1 MLALEP
7 DVVVI
12 ATGGAPNVE
21 FLDSGG
27 EFAVTSWDLLS
38 GAARPSGE
46 VIVYDDNGAHPG
58 LTAAEFVAESGA
70 KLEIVTPERMLAP
83 DVGGTSYPPYFRAFS
98 RADAKVSLNLRL
110 ESIARRGNRVVGVF
124 YDEYG
129 RRRVEKE
136 ADMIVVEH
144 GAVPVD
150 DLYFE
155 LKAGSVNRGE
165 VDYDALIAGRP
176 QTVVSNPDG
185 ALSPVPDR
193 RRGGEPQHSR
203 RGLRRD
209 PADEGHLMAAN
220 LITDVDG
227 VRVGSAD
234 DARLASGVTVV
245 LFDEPAV
252 ASIAINGGA
261 PALRDTA
268 LLEPEMTVE
277 RVDGFVLSGGS
288 AFGLDAAGG
297 AMAYLAEIGRGFEH
311 RGARVPIV
319 PGASL
324 FDLLNGGDKAWGRKP
339 PYWDLGLKAASTAA
353 VLFALGTAG
362 AGYGATTYNLKGGL
376 GSASAVTSSG
386 FRVGALVVVNSVGR
400 ATRGESLHFWAAPYE
415 RDAEFGGLGF
425 GPKEI
430 DDHLTL
436 RLKSDTPSSTD
447 LAVVVTDAALTTTQ
461 LKRVAIMAQDGYAL
475 ALRPAHAPMDNDVV
489 FAAATARASVA
500 PDLRDLT
507 EIGMLAAECVARAVA
522 RGVYEASP
530 LAIPDGKP
538 TWRQRRAMNSTIK

>member
-1 MLALEP
+1 
-7 DVVVI
+7 
-12 ATGGAPNVE
+12 
-21 FLDSGG
+21 
-27 EFAVTSWDLLS
+27 
-38 GAARPSGE
+38 
-46 VIVYDDNGAHPG
+46 
-58 LTAAEFVAESGA
+58 
-70 KLEIVTPERMLAP
+70 
-83 DVGGTSYPPYFRAFS
+83 
-98 RADAKVSLNLRL
+98 
-110 ESIARRGNRVVGVF
+110 
-124 YDEYG
+124 
-129 RRRVEKE
+129 
-136 ADMIVVEH
+136 
-144 GAVPVD
+144 
-150 DLYFE
+150 
-155 LKAGSVNRGE
+155 
-165 VDYDALIAGRP
+165 
-176 QTVVSNPDG
+176 
-185 ALSPVPDR
+185 
-193 RRGGEPQHSR
+193 
-203 RGLRRD
+203 
-209 PADEGHLMAAN
+209 MAAN

-234 DARLASGVTVV
+234 DAQLASGVTVV

-297 AMAYLAEIGRGFEH
+297 AMAYLAEIGRGYEH

-319 PGASL
+319 PGGSL

-339 PYWDLGLKAASTAA
+339 PYWDLGLKAASNVA
-353 VLFALGTAG
+353 VGFVLGTAG
-362 AGYGATTYNLKGGL
+362 AGYGATTYDLKGGL

-415 RDAEFGGLGF
+415 RGAEFGGLGF
-425 GPKEI
+425 GPKDI
-430 DDHLTL
+430 DDQLAL

-489 FAAATARASVA
+489 FAAATAQASVA

-530 LAIPDGKP
+530 RATPGEKP
-538 TWRQRRAMNSTIK
+538 TWKQRLEMNSTIK

>member
-1 MLALEP
+1 
-7 DVVVI
+7 
-12 ATGGAPNVE
+12 
-21 FLDSGG
+21 
-27 EFAVTSWDLLS
+27 
-38 GAARPSGE
+38 
-46 VIVYDDNGAHPG
+46 
-58 LTAAEFVAESGA
+58 
-70 KLEIVTPERMLAP
+70 
-83 DVGGTSYPPYFRAFS
+83 
-98 RADAKVSLNLRL
+98 
-110 ESIARRGNRVVGVF
+110 
-124 YDEYG
+124 
-129 RRRVEKE
+129 
-136 ADMIVVEH
+136 
-144 GAVPVD
+144 
-150 DLYFE
+150 
-155 LKAGSVNRGE
+155 
-165 VDYDALIAGRP
+165 
-176 QTVVSNPDG
+176 
-185 ALSPVPDR
+185 
-193 RRGGEPQHSR
+193 
-203 RGLRRD
+203 
-209 PADEGHLMAAN
+209 MAAN

-234 DARLASGVTVV
+234 DARLASGVTMV

-268 LLEPEMTVE
+268 LLEPEMTIE

-297 AMAYLAEIGRGFEH
+297 AMAYLAEIGRGYEH

-324 FDLLNGGDKAWGRKP
+324 FDLLNGGDKDWGRKP

-353 VLFALGTAG
+353 VLFALGTSG

-415 RDAEFGGLGF
+415 RGAEFGGLGF

-461 LKRVAIMAQDGYAL
+461 VKRVAIMAQDGYAL
-475 ALRPAHAPMDNDVV
+475 ALRPLMRRWTTTSSSPP
-489 FAAATARASVA
+489 R
-500 PDLRDLT
+500 R
-507 EIGMLAAECVARAVA
+507 
-522 RGVYEASP
+522 RGQASP
-530 LAIPDGKP
+530 P
-538 TWRQRRAMNSTIK
+538 TFAT

>member
-1 MLALEP
+1 
-7 DVVVI
+7 
-12 ATGGAPNVE
+12 
-21 FLDSGG
+21 
-27 EFAVTSWDLLS
+27 
-38 GAARPSGE
+38 
-46 VIVYDDNGAHPG
+46 
-58 LTAAEFVAESGA
+58 
-70 KLEIVTPERMLAP
+70 
-83 DVGGTSYPPYFRAFS
+83 
-98 RADAKVSLNLRL
+98 
-110 ESIARRGNRVVGVF
+110 
-124 YDEYG
+124 
-129 RRRVEKE
+129 
-136 ADMIVVEH
+136 
-144 GAVPVD
+144 
-150 DLYFE
+150 
-155 LKAGSVNRGE
+155 
-165 VDYDALIAGRP
+165 
-176 QTVVSNPDG
+176 
-185 ALSPVPDR
+185 
-193 RRGGEPQHSR
+193 
-203 RGLRRD
+203 
-209 PADEGHLMAAN
+209 MAAN
-220 LITDVDG
+220 LITDVEG

-234 DARLASGVTVV
+234 DARLATGVTMV
-245 LFDEPAV
+245 LFDEPAI

-261 PALRDTA
+261 PALRDAA

-324 FDLLNGGDKAWGRKP
+324 FDLLNGGAKDWGRKP

-353 VLFALGTAG
+353 VSFALGTAG

-415 RDAEFGGLGF
+415 RGAEFGGLGF
-425 GPKEI
+425 GPGDI
-430 DDHLTL
+430 DDALAL

-447 LAVVVTDAALTTTQ
+447 LAVVATDAALTTTQ

-489 FAAATARASVA
+489 FAAATARASVT

-507 EIGMLAAECVARAVA
+507 EIGALAAECVARAVA
-522 RGVYEASP
+522 RGVYEATP
-530 LAIPDGKP
+530 LPLPGAQP
-538 TWRQRRAMNSTIK
+538 TWRRRAMNSSIK